1 MGQPAKG
8 HGAHAALKTALFAGS
23 LLFFSLSQFEEEK
36 GEGEVP
42 APFGAR

>member
-23 LLFFSLSQFEEEK
+23 LLFSVYLIEEEK